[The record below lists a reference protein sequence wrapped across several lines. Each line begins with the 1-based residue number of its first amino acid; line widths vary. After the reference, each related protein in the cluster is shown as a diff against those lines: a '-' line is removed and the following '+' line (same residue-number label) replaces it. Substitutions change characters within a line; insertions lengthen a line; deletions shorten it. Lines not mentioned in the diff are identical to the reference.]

1 MMTKVSKIYADWV
14 AVDWGTSNLRCW
26 VLSSNEVVH
35 YANRPLGMIN
45 LDQSSYESILLS
57 ELDQFLNPRKK
68 TMVLICGMA
77 GSRQGWREAPYLPVP
92 CKPPELRDAVN
103 VQCQDSRILVKILP
117 GLKQYGPADIMRG
130 EETQI
135 KGILN
140 KNSRFDGIICLPGT
154 HTKWVRVSAGEII
167 SFQTFMTGELFS
179 FLSERSILKHSV
191 AESGWDETTFK
202 ASVNEIMSDNKLLA
216 TKLFSLRGE
225 YILNNLAEVVARNR
239 LSGYLIGLEL
249 SGSRPYWLGEK
260 VYILGED
267 AISVAYEVALRAQ
280 GIFVERYHEKNASLD
295 GLKAIYNSENKAV
308 LA

>member
-1 MMTKVSKIYADWV
+1 MSNVSKSYADWV
-14 AVDWGTSNLRCW
+14 AVDWGTSNLRYW
-26 VLSSNEVVH
+26 VLASDEIIH
-35 YANRPLGMIN
+35 FGHKPLGSIH
-45 LDQSSYESILLS
+45 LDQSNYEAILIN
-57 ELDQFLNPRKK
+57 ELDKFLNPSKK

-77 GSRQGWREAPYLPVP
+77 GSRQGWKEAPYLSVP
-92 CKPPELRDAVN
+92 CKPPELKDAVN
-103 VQCQDSRILVKILP
+103 VQCQDLRILVKILP
-117 GLKQYGPADIMRG
+117 GLKQNKPADIMRG

-154 HTKWVRVSAGEII
+154 HTKWVRVSAGEIV

-191 AESGWDETTFK
+191 AESGWDETIFK
-202 ASVNEIMSDNKLLA
+202 ASVKEIMSDNKLLS

-225 YILNNLAEVVARNR
+225 YILNNLEEVAARNR

-260 VYILGED
+260 VYILGEE
-267 AISVAYEVALRAQ
+267 AISIAYEVALKAQ
-280 GIFVERYHEKNASLD
+280 GIFVDRYHEKNASLD
-295 GLKAIYNSENKAV
+295 GLKAIYNFENKAV
-308 LA
+308 SL

>member
-1 MMTKVSKIYADWV
+1 MTKVSKIYADWV

-26 VLSSNEVVH
+26 VLSSNKVIH
-35 YANRPLGMIN
+35 FANKPLGMIN
-45 LDQSSYESILLS
+45 LDQSSYENTLLS

-77 GSRQGWREAPYLPVP
+77 GSRQGWKEAPYLPVP

-103 VQCQDSRILVKILP
+103 VQCQDPRILVKILP
-117 GLKQYGPADIMRG
+117 GLKQYKPADIMRG

-202 ASVNEIMSDNKLLA
+202 ASVNE
-216 TKLFSLRGE
+216 
-225 YILNNLAEVVARNR
+225 
-239 LSGYLIGLEL
+239 L

-280 GIFVERYHEKNASLD
+280 GIFVERYHEKNTSLD
-295 GLKAIYNSENKAV
+295 GLKAIYNFENKAV
-308 LA
+308 SV

>member
-1 MMTKVSKIYADWV
+1 MSEVNKIYADWV

-35 YANRPLGMIN
+35 YANKPLGMIN
-45 LDQSSYESILLS
+45 LDQSAYEDTLIS
-57 ELDQFLNPRKK
+57 EVDQFLNPRKK

-77 GSRQGWREAPYLPVP
+77 GSRQGWKEAPYLSVP
-92 CKPPELRDAVN
+92 CKPPELRDAVS
-103 VQCQDSRILVKILP
+103 VPCQDSRILVKILP
-117 GLKQYGPADIMRG
+117 GLKQHKLADIMRG

-140 KNSRFDGIICLPGT
+140 KNSRFDGVICLPGT
-154 HTKWVRVSAGEII
+154 HTKWVRISAGEIV

-191 AESGWDETTFK
+191 AESGWDETIFK
-202 ASVNEIMSDNKLLA
+202 ASVKEIMSDNKLLA

-225 YILNNLAEVVARNR
+225 YILNNLEEVAARNR

-267 AISVAYEVALRAQ
+267 TISTAYEVALKAQ
-280 GIFVERYHEKNASLD
+280 GVLVERRCKTNASLD
-295 GLKAIYNSENKAV
+295 GLKAIYNCGNGVTS
-308 LA
+308 

>member
-1 MMTKVSKIYADWV
+1 
-14 AVDWGTSNLRCW
+14 
-26 VLSSNEVVH
+26 
-35 YANRPLGMIN
+35 
-45 LDQSSYESILLS
+45 
-57 ELDQFLNPRKK
+57 
-68 TMVLICGMA
+68 
-77 GSRQGWREAPYLPVP
+77 
-92 CKPPELRDAVN
+92 
-103 VQCQDSRILVKILP
+103 
-117 GLKQYGPADIMRG
+117 MRG

-202 ASVNEIMSDNKLLA
+202 ASVNEIMTDNKLLA

-225 YILNNLAEVVARNR
+225 FILNNLAEVAARNR

-260 VYILGED
+260 VYVLGED
-267 AISVAYEVALRAQ
+267 TISVAYEVALRAQ
-280 GIFVERYHEKNASLD
+280 GISVERYYEKNASLD
-295 GLKAIYNSENKAV
+295 GLKAIYNFEKKAV
-308 LA
+308 SV